1 MIKHVTNI
9 LSFALT
15 QYTLCTCIQVLLFC
29 KILKLLGLVW
39 YIAGGKRGKKVWEVL
54 TMMVTGQTSHI
65 TKGPFVTFHICS
77 WIAHVTGEFVV
88 IINHFIMQFS
98 KCQCLIGIAY
108 DKCHIYG
115 FGLHWQFSYPF
126 GLTTL
131 SFIWSN
137 LSFSEICLSMF
148 PFGFCSKI
156 RRARLGK
163 TKGFDKYKV
172 THQQIHQL
180 MTKINPKHLNFFNG

>member
-1 MIKHVTNI
+1 MLSCEWMLVKLVESGTN
-9 LSFALT
+9 A
-15 QYTLCTCIQVLLFC
+15 
-29 KILKLLGLVW
+29 
-39 YIAGGKRGKKVWEVL
+39 
-54 TMMVTGQTSHI
+54 TGQTGWHSFVAFAVAWFLKTCLHYHWSSHH
-65 TKGPFVTFHICS
+65 FSFCS
-77 WIAHVTGEFVV
+77 LLSRLKVACPILFGHETIFQHWRNAKYQYV
-88 IINHFIMQFS
+88 
-98 KCQCLIGIAY
+98 
-108 DKCHIYG
+108 
-115 FGLHWQFSYPF
+115 FGLHWHFSSAF

-180 MTKINPKHLNFFNG
+180 MTKINPKHLDFLKG

>member
-1 MIKHVTNI
+1 MANT
-9 LSFALT
+9 
-15 QYTLCTCIQVLLFC
+15 
-29 KILKLLGLVW
+29 
-39 YIAGGKRGKKVWEVL
+39 IAY
-54 TMMVTGQTSHI
+54 
-65 TKGPFVTFHICS
+65 
-77 WIAHVTGEFVV
+77 ADA
-88 IINHFIMQFS
+88 
-98 KCQCLIGIAY
+98 KCQ
-108 DKCHIYG
+108 YG
-115 FGLHWQFSYPF
+115 FGLHWQFSSTF

-180 MTKINPKHLNFFNG
+180 MTKINPKHLDFSMDNRCRMVSVYYSYILLNFSLTDTIMYHNYKKRVTVEVIKLIIFYFNFFYVWYDYNS